1 MYWYK
6 VAHQNNDIVYK
17 SKSCNVKLH
26 ATGTDW
32 FDTQFCLCTGKIL
45 VIVLFR
51 FKGLRD
57 DLLCIPD
64 EDLSSMCLCALHC
77 EMRNTEQLLKSV
89 GLLAYEIG
97 SLKQCNEEL
106 SKFGPE
112 NFHSDRITV
121 KLKPG
126 QQTAPG
132 RNNVSVSSF
141 SGNFDIPFCFQL

>member
-1 MYWYK
+1 MPLALIRLSK
-6 VAHQNNDIVYK
+6 PNDI
-17 SKSCNVKLH
+17 
-26 ATGTDW
+26 
-32 FDTQFCLCTGKIL
+32 QFFLLCAGKIL

-57 DLLCIPD
+57 DLLCILD
-64 EDLSSMCLCALHC
+64 EELSSMCLCALHC

-141 SGNFDIPFCFQL
+141 SGNYYISFCFQL

>member
-1 MYWYK
+1 M
-6 VAHQNNDIVYK
+6 NLI
-17 SKSCNVKLH
+17 CGPIL
-26 ATGTDW
+26 
-32 FDTQFCLCTGKIL
+32 FCGPIKMFSFFLLCAGKIL
-45 VIVLFR
+45 VFVLFR

-57 DLLCIPD
+57 HLLCILD
-64 EDLSSMCLCALHC
+64 EELSSMCLCALHC
-77 EMRNTEQLLKSV
+77 KMRNTEQLLKSV

-141 SGNFDIPFCFQL
+141 SGNYYYIILFSVVITMMMMMMVMMI

>member
-1 MYWYK
+1 M
-6 VAHQNNDIVYK
+6 V
-17 SKSCNVKLH
+17 
-26 ATGTDW
+26 
-32 FDTQFCLCTGKIL
+32 F
-45 VIVLFR
+45 VLFR

-57 DLLCIPD
+57 HLLCILD
-64 EDLSSMCLCALHC
+64 EELSSMCLCALHC
-77 EMRNTEQLLKSV
+77 KMRNTEQLLKSV

-112 NFHSDRITV
+112 NFHSGRITL

-132 RNNVSVSSF
+132 RNNISVSSF
-141 SGNFDIPFCFQL
+141 SAIIIYHSVFSCNNHDDDDDGDDDLALTVIPKPSIRDFRNHCTTNCVQAKW

>member
-1 MYWYK
+1 MIPYA
-6 VAHQNNDIVYK
+6 V
-17 SKSCNVKLH
+17 
-26 ATGTDW
+26 
-32 FDTQFCLCTGKIL
+32 KIL

-57 DLLCIPD
+57 DLLCILD
-64 EDLSSMCLCALHC
+64 EELSSMCLCALHC

-97 SLKQCNEEL
+97 SLKQCKEEL

-126 QQTAPG
+126 QQTALG

-141 SGNFDIPFCFQL
+141 SGNCYISFCFQLC